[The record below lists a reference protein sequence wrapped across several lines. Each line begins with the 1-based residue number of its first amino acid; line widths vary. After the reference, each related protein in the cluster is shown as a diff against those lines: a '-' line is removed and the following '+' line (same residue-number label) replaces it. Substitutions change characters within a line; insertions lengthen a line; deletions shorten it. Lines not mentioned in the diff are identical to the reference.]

1 MDQSITDWC
10 AGGIVDLVIAMVLT
24 PGAKEQ
30 KRKRE
35 RERIATLRAK
45 QRWTKKL
52 EARQHEARKRHVAI
66 PSTCSPWDREKTHLN
81 DITNLYEIATKLI
94 PAYNRSKNENRK
106 ELMHSFGVK
115 QLGMGENQSP
125 ILLKMNECEL
135 YADFQILATLYYGKQ
150 EILERLVAPK
160 NHACRKEMKDEL
172 LEGACCAIP
181 GAESVLVA
189 LACSNTHD
197 YAPDLHTDTPLDG
210 TLECIVFS
218 ESDEAVFALKHG
230 GVEVIV
236 PLRAPMLILLDS
248 KQCLHA
254 TQRTEVAAR
263 AAFREAD
270 GVAPTH

>member
-1 MDQSITDWC
+1 
-10 AGGIVDLVIAMVLT
+10 VYRN
-24 PGAKEQ
+24 Q
-30 KRKRE
+30 KGRE
-35 RERIATLRAK
+35 FPAVATLRAK

-189 LACSNTHD
+189 LACSITHD
-197 YAPDLHTDTPLDG
+197 YAPELHTDTPLNG
-210 TLECIVFS
+210 TLECIIFS
-218 ESDEAVFALKHG
+218 QSETAVFALKHG
-230 GVEVIV
+230 EIEKIV
-236 PLRAPMLILLDS
+236 TLDKPTLILLDS
-248 KQCLHA
+248 ERCLHA
-254 TQRTEVAAR
+254 AQRTEAAAR
-263 AAFREAD
+263 KAFRKANATAAAKSKNT
-270 GVAPTH
+270 GKRKR